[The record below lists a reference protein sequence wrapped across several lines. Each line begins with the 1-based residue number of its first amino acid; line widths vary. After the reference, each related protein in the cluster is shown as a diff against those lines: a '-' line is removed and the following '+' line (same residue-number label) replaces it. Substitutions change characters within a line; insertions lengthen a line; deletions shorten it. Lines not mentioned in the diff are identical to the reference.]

1 METKMKLST
10 AIIFCS
16 MILCVSSQSW
26 FSFMDDFREG
36 LRDSWRAYRDYRDNM
51 QEENDRNFGKFIF
64 PVTRE
69 NYPRITKFLM
79 FGDSSP
85 GQEDTIFDPFPK
97 ERGRIGNN
105 PNAFRPY
112 GLPEK
117 Y

>member
-1 METKMKLST
+1 
-10 AIIFCS
+10 
-16 MILCVSSQSW
+16 
-26 FSFMDDFREG
+26 

-64 PVTRE
+64 PRGNYDDGPRGGGSIREVMGVARE